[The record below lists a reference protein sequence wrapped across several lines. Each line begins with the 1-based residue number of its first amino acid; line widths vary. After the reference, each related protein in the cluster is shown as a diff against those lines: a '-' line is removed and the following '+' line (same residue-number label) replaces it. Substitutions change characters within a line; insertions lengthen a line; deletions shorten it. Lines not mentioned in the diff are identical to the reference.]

1 MLHLGLSRRWFTPI
15 LVLVALC
22 LGSLAGTGCGGPRW
36 VVVRQAAPNP
46 LHGQSQF
53 VIEAV
58 TYPNLLIGDKPEAAW
73 LSEKKEDARQSFEGD
88 KTETAKNLIE
98 QLIARAGSR
107 GIQVIPWSGAP
118 GAFNLRPAITFFEP
132 GNYNGFVNTATT
144 VQISV
149 QVLSAQ
155 GQIIDEVVFRSDVPA
170 TLYNPT
176 SGGRMQLAGKDLG
189 GQIANYLIW
198 RSLGG

>member
-1 MLHLGLSRRWFTPI
+1 MVHLGLPRRWFTSI
-15 LVLVALC
+15 LVLVALS
-22 LGSLAGTGCGGPRW
+22 LGSLAGVGCGPHW

-58 TYPNLLIGDKPEAAW
+58 TYPNLLVGDKPEAVW
-73 LSEKKEDARQSFEGD
+73 LSEKKESERQSFEAD
-88 KTETAKNLIE
+88 KAETAKNLIE

-107 GIQVIPWSGAP
+107 GIQVIPWTGAP

-144 VQISV
+144 VQV
-149 QVLSAQ
+149 TLQVLSAQ
-155 GQIIDEVVFRSDVPA
+155 GQIIDEVIFRSDVPA
-170 TLYNPT
+170 TIYNPS
-176 SGGRMQLAGKDLG
+176 SGGRMHTAGKDLG
-189 GQIANYLIW
+189 VQLANYLIW